1 MAEGGGLLNRCTG
14 STRTVSSN
22 LIPSA
27 KASLLVSPVR
37 QHRLFAGALAVALS
51 ISATSGAVTPDR
63 TRLNR
68 ILTVLRLK
76 PDEASSAC
84 ITSMRAVH
92 HAEGPGADPAQT
104 EFAYENASQMCGVDA
119 VRLCHNALT
128 SNVSAPCAA
137 LELRSPPE

>member
-27 KASLLVSPVR
+27 KAFLFGSPVLR
-37 QHRLFAGALAVALS
+37 YRLSAGILALALS
-51 ISATSGAVTPDR
+51 ISAASGAVTPDR

-76 PDEASSAC
+76 PDEASPAC
-84 ITSMRAVH
+84 IASMRAVH

-104 EFAYENASQMCGVDA
+104 EFAYENASQLCGVDA
-119 VRLCHNALT
+119 IRLCHNVLT
-128 SNVSAPCAA
+128 TSVSAPCMA